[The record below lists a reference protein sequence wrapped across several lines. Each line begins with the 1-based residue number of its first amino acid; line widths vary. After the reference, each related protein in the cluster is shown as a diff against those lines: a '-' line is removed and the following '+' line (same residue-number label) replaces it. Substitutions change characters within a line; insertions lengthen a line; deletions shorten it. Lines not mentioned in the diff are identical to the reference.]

1 MSDPL
6 EFLAGYV
13 SPLTDAEHATIGRIA
28 LLWGQADHFVEQ
40 LLPVVSGLSW
50 EQLEALQITSKPTGS
65 KVGFLKASARK
76 LIDEALREQV
86 LTFCT
91 IVDDCKTSRNH
102 VFHGM
107 WGWRGD
113 HRTERVVPAARKES
127 ELHNP
132 FPASKLP
139 ALERKLCKASRLGFD
154 LVISLVFRQSARP
167 HPSRFLHHG
176 AQGDAPEWFQ
186 QWSARN
192 PWDDDDPGRIEIAG
206 QVPRQSRLYPEK

>member
-13 SPLTDAEHATIGRIA
+13 SPLTDVEHATIGRIA

-40 LLPVVSGLSW
+40 LLPVVSELSW
-50 EQLEALQITSKPTGS
+50 EQLKALQIPDKPLGS
-65 KVGFLKASARK
+65 KVVFLKASAKK
-76 LIDEALREQV
+76 LSEASLREQV
-86 LTFCT
+86 LTFCAL
-91 IVDDCKTSRNH
+91 IDDCKAHRNH

-113 HRTERVVPAARKES
+113 QRTGRVIPAARKES

-132 FPASKLP
+132 FPSSKLP
-139 ALERKLCKASRLGFD
+139 ALERKLCRASRAGFD
-154 LVISLVFRQSARP
+154 LVTTLVFRQNVRP

-176 AQGDAPEWFQ
+176 APGGAPEWFE
-186 QWSARN
+186 QWTSQN
-192 PWDDDDPGRIEIAG
+192 PWDGDTQDRIEIAG
-206 QVPRQSRLYPEK
+206 QLPRRARLYPEK